1 MRSIF
6 TYARAATKVI
16 DLLGEECGCKR
27 ETLRCSSRLES
38 DLGVYGSDVYDLL
51 EAMERRLHVDMSEF
65 DSHDC
70 ISPEYMTLGDYVLMF
85 VIMGGGMAL
94 AGLVNFLRPAL
105 PPLCLLLVGVLG
117 AVLVVRLGAKFS
129 PKEDRRPELRVRD
142 LVRAVEAKRWVSPKI
157 A

>member
-94 AGLVNFLRPAL
+94 AGLVNFLWPAL
-105 PPLCLLLVGVLG
+105 PP
-117 AVLVVRLGAKFS
+117 VVPSFGRSARCRSCCQARCQILSQGGS
-129 PKEDRRPELRVRD
+129 
-142 LVRAVEAKRWVSPKI
+142 EA
-157 A
+157 

>member
-27 ETLRCSSRLES
+27 ETLRCNSRLES
-38 DLGVYGSDVYDLL
+38 DLGVYGNDVYDLL
-51 EAMERRLHVDMSEF
+51 EVMEKRLHVDMSEF

-85 VIMGGGMAL
+85 SIMSGGMAL
-94 AGLVNFLRPAL
+94 AGLVHLLWPAL

-117 AVLVVRLGAKFS
+117 AILVVKLGAKFS
-129 PKEDRRPELRVRD
+129 PEKERRPELCVRD
-142 LVRAVEAKRWVSPKI
+142 LVRAVEAKRWVSPEI
-157 A
+157 D